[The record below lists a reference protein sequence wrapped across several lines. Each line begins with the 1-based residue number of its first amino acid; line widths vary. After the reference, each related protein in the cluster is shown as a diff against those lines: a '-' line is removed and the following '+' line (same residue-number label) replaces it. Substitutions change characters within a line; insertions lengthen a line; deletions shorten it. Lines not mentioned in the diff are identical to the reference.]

1 MRKRTLDMINNAR
14 AEIGKEVD
22 DLRDSLRA
30 AHNLIEKYRKEV
42 ENLET
47 MVNNSD
53 SNQFSLGNGQDTDTN
68 GTND

>member
-1 MRKRTLDMINNAR
+1 MINNAR